1 MALAFKTSRVIAAS
15 QPANSESVV
24 LTPSYHIPLG
34 FVVLAIPL
42 LWVQAWVSLALTIF
56 GLFLLW
62 QAVSLRLC
70 FSSTDLDIYRG
81 ETRIRR
87 FPYTDWQNWR
97 LWWPGFP
104 ILLYFREVQSIHF
117 LPILFSPTQLRE
129 CLERHCPHVN

>member
-1 MALAFKTSRVIAAS
+1 MALAFETSCVIAAS

-34 FVVLAIPL
+34 LVVLAIPL
-42 LWVQAWVSLALTIF
+42 LWVQAWASLVLTVF

-70 FSSTDLDIYRG
+70 FSATDLDIYRG

-87 FPYTDWQNWR
+87 FPYADWQNWR
-97 LWWPGFP
+97 IWWRGFP

-129 CLERHCPHVN
+129 CLERHCPQVS